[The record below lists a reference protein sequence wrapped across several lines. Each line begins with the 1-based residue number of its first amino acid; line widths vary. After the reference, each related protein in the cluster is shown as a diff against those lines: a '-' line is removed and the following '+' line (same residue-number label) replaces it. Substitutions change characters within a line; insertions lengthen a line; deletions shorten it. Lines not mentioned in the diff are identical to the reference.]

1 MTKLDKL
8 KSMYSDDP
16 KAQII
21 INFIILPF
29 GVFVALYMFKGMSWL
44 SRKFYGKD
52 LFWKINIG
60 IAACAFVLIV
70 RLISF
75 KTKTI
80 QPWDLM

>member
-1 MTKLDKL
+1 MTKLEKL
-8 KSMYSDDP
+8 KSVYAEDP

-21 INFIILPF
+21 VNFIILPF
-29 GVFVALYMFKGMSWL
+29 AVFVALYMFKGMSFL

-70 RLISF
+70 RLITF

-80 QPWDLM
+80 QPWDLI